1 MQREQLE
8 QLLLSSNS
16 ILRSTFLMLY
26 LKEDNVEAFFHVTR
40 NRTPYLWAHIS
51 IIQWSVT
58 QDRFQPCRLT
68 KGGFL
73 HGYPH
78 PQALKVRASRGVR
91 WHAPLRIILRYVP
104 LIIICHFL
112 HFETMNECKPCTK
125 VRQSSALACPKLLQ
139 ARCLDKNGWETS
151 EKWQRIML
159 KRLVKLRK
167 EEF

>member
-1 MQREQLE
+1 M
-8 QLLLSSNS
+8 SN
-16 ILRSTFLMLY
+16 ILGKS
-26 LKEDNVEAFFHVTR
+26 H
-40 NRTPYLWAHIS
+40 WS

-68 KGGFL
+68 KGGCWS
-73 HGYPH
+73 GIPG
-78 PQALKVRASRGVR
+78 PQVLKAQAPRGIQ
-91 WHAPLRIILRYVP
+91 WHTPLRIILRYVP
-104 LIIICHFL
+104 LRCHFL

-125 VRQSSALACPKLLQ
+125 LRQCSALACPKILQ

-159 KRLVKLRK
+159 KRLVKQRK